1 MGLLKRLAYLLS
13 GKQGRHRGHHGGKF
27 HKRHWGKTVVP
38 TPSDALLSSELQ
50 SEVCPMCKNHCSLS
64 LPKCDKGKAYAKEH
78 QTQVKG
84 VS

>member
-1 MGLLKRLAYLLS
+1 MGLLKRMAYLLF
-13 GKQGRHRGHHGGKF
+13 GRQGRHRGHQGGKF
-27 HKRHWGKTVVP
+27 HKRHWGRTVVP
-38 TPSDALLSSELQ
+38 TPSDTFVSSELQ

-64 LPKCDKGKAYAKEH
+64 TSKCEKGKAYAQEH